1 MIRKVKKIISSLL
14 LVVFLLPPVVKLG
27 HRHPHFVSKDGSAEH
42 SLVLQDNC
50 PICNFE
56 FSVFIPGAEDIDLQ
70 SDFPGDRYLNN
81 YKAQNYSNL
90 AQYSFS
96 LRGPPDQQI

>member
-1 MIRKVKKIISSLL
+1 MIGKVKQIISSLL
-14 LVVFLLPPVVKLG
+14 LVVFLLPLVVKLG
-27 HRHPHFVSKDGSAEH
+27 HRHPYFVNKDRSAEH

-56 FSVFIPGAEDIDLQ
+56 FSIFIPGAGNIDLQ
-70 SDFPGDRYLNN
+70 NDFPGDRYLNN
-81 YKAQNYSNL
+81 YKAQNYSNRT
-90 AQYSFS
+90 QYSFS